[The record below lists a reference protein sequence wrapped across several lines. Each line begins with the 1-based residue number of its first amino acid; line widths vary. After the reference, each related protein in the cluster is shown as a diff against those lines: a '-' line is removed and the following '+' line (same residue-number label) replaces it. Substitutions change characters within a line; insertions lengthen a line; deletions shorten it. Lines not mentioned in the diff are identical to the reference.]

1 MAPGYFEKGGE
12 NEGKALRRKL
22 STVLPANL
30 DTYATPSA
38 AAPLFFLPDN
48 TKWRTHAGVK
58 NLRSAAVGCK
68 IWGGVAVPRVV
79 RSTWIRRQEPR
90 VLFLLPSAGV
100 KFELHVF
107 HPDSPYPNR
116 AAASYGIT

>member
-1 MAPGYFEKGGE
+1 MRAAGFEVRCRSEHRASTSPSLHARWSGKRLVRTSSLEKPDSTPTDMVASRVKMAPGYFEKGGE
-12 NEGKALRRKL
+12 NEGKALGRKL

-58 NLRSAAVGCK
+58 
-68 IWGGVAVPRVV
+68 
-79 RSTWIRRQEPR
+79 T
-90 VLFLLPSAGV
+90 
-100 KFELHVF
+100 
-107 HPDSPYPNR
+107 
-116 AAASYGIT
+116 